1 MVRKTLL
8 RYFQKI
14 FWYKLIAS
22 SCFIPLIW
30 VLFRLK
36 VRSRARETL
45 FYSMIMYSNVCVHT
59 HTYIY
64 IWDECVYV
72 HVSIYIWICVC
83 LCVCVR
89 MRVLKCACARG
100 ESQPANLLI
109 ESAGKA
115 EKFFFS
121 LIYSLYSP
129 IVFELCLFVC
139 GCYVCMC
146 GCGRK
151 EKLLIFLVY
160 SLYPPP
166 PGRGTRLPFL
176 SCVCM
181 YVCVM
186 CLYVCVCY
194 VCMCVCE
201 RGKVILFVDLLLLLA
216 NSFWAVCA
224 CVCAVYIVCM
234 QRKEKLF
241 FSLIYSFY
249 SPILFELCLC
259 VCVCVCVVCV
269 CERDRQF
276 SSFRSS
282 TPFSLRWVLSCACVC
297 VCVLWICVCVRKE
310 RLFFPSI
317 FSVYSPLICKRCICV
332 MYMCVCVR
340 EKRLFLCACV
350 WERRGYSFCWS
361 TWLARL
367 SQIFSKEKASKKI
380 FVYIRG
386 E

>member
-1 MVRKTLL
+1 MCVCACIHIHMNMCVFVCVCAYACVKMCMRAWRITTRESSDWKRGKGGEVLL
-8 RYFQKI
+8 FVDLLPLLAYC
-14 FWYKLIAS
+14 FWAVPV
-22 SCFIPLIW
+22 CVW
-30 VLFRLK
+30 VLC
-36 VRSRARETL
+36 
-45 FYSMIMYSNVCVHT
+45 MHVCM
-59 HTYIY
+59 
-64 IWDECVYV
+64 WE
-72 HVSIYIWICVC
+72 
-83 LCVCVR
+83 
-89 MRVLKCACARG
+89 KG
-100 ESQPANLLI
+100 EDIHILGLLPVPPPSGKGNS
-109 ESAGKA
+109 SA
-115 EKFFFS
+115 
-121 LIYSLYSP
+121 
-129 IVFELCLFVC
+129 VFEL
-139 GCYVCMC
+139 
-146 GCGRK
+146 
-151 EKLLIFLVY
+151 
-160 SLYPPP
+160 
-166 PGRGTRLPFL
+166 
-176 SCVCM
+176 
-181 YVCVM
+181 

-194 VCMCVCE
+194 VSVCMCVLRMYVCVWE
-201 RGKVILFVDLLLLLA
+201 RESYSFRWSTPSTRQFFLSCVCVCMCCVYCVYAKKRKVILFVDLLLLLA
-216 NSFWAVCA
+216 YSFWALPV
-224 CVCAVYIVCM
+224 
-234 QRKEKLF
+234 
-241 FSLIYSFY
+241 
-249 SPILFELCLC
+249 C

-317 FSVYSPLICKRCICV
+317 SSVYSPLICKRCICV